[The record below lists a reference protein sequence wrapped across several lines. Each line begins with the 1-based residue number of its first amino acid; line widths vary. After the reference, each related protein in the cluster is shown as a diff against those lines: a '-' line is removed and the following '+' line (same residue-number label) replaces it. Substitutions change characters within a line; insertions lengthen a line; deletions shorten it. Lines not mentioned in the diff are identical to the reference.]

1 MKKLFLSIAITFAAV
16 SFASAQV
23 NPHTIGLRFGGGS
36 SFGAEFSYQHG
47 LGETNRIEANLGFDG
62 GDGWNALGATA
73 MYHWDWNLTQ
83 GLNWYVGP
91 GAGIGFYNPK
101 DSGGKFNLGI
111 GGQIGL
117 EYDFSTLG
125 APILLSLDAR
135 PMWNFI
141 GNTGFGW
148 GTSLGVRYIW

>member
-73 MYHWDWNLTQ
+73 MYH
-83 GLNWYVGP
+83 
-91 GAGIGFYNPK
+91 
-101 DSGGKFNLGI
+101 
-111 GGQIGL
+111 
-117 EYDFSTLG
+117 
-125 APILLSLDAR
+125 
-135 PMWNFI
+135 
-141 GNTGFGW
+141 
-148 GTSLGVRYIW
+148 